1 VKLLGGWS
9 VGADPPLLELADVPP
24 VSRRDDLA
32 EWQSLADGGDTYAAG
47 RVARMQRDDPDGVEV
62 TSWAGYRRVITPSQP
77 TPPPPRPCECR
88 RILVDT
94 AHLGA
99 PDWHLE
105 HDWLDDGRVCCL
117 ERAAWKGQLCWCRA
131 SQWVPNE

>member
-9 VGADPPLLELADVPP
+9 VGADLPLLTLADVPP
-24 VSRRDDLA
+24 VARRDDSVA
-32 EWQSLADGGDTYAAG
+32 EWRALAGLDAA
-47 RVARMQRDDPDGVEV
+47 AKLA
-62 TSWAGYRRVITPSQP
+62 SAGITPA
-77 TPPPPRPCECR
+77 PPPRPCECR

-94 AHLGA
+94 GHLGA
-99 PDWHLE
+99 PAWHLE